1 MRLCEKFII
10 VRSPRWWWELPGGS
24 ECSLVTVKA
33 PRWWRVLPGGSEV
46 SQVAVRAPWWQWV
59 LPGGGE
65 CSLMV
70 LRAPTQLH
78 GHAESETAVLFCVCN
93 VFCSYG
99 RKHHG
104 FTTKNTPPLHFLLSF
119 PICKCRTHIFG
130 IYCVRQA
137 ATSIWLLCEFHFTF
151 NMVKL
156 WTARNYHKIHFLWE
170 LWWIYVRFVYL
181 FYIPIYLRFIKISNR
196 CEWGKFSRSWYRDFI
211 VYIMIHRV
219 WSWAGLGLI
228 LSCSWRDHRDG
239 SPSFIFYCSV
249 GVRPTRP

>member
-1 MRLCEKFII
+1 M
-10 VRSPRWWWELPGGS
+10 V
-24 ECSLVTVKA
+24 
-33 PRWWRVLPGGSEV
+33 
-46 SQVAVRAPWWQWV
+46 VRAPWWQWV
-59 LPGGGE
+59 LSGDSEGSQVVVSAPWWQWGLPGGGE
-65 CSLMV
+65 GSLVAVSAPWWWWGLPGGGEGPLMV
-70 LRAPTQLH
+70 VRSPTQLH
-78 GHAESETAVLFCVCN
+78 GHAESETAVLFCMCN

-99 RKHHG
+99 RKHHC
-104 FTTKNTPPLHFLLSF
+104 FTTKNTPPFHFLLSF

-130 IYCVRQA
+130 ICCVWQA
-137 ATSIWLLCEFHFTF
+137 ATSIRLLCEFHFTF

-170 LWWIYVRFVYL
+170 LWCIYVWFVYL

-196 CEWGKFSRSWYRDFI
+196 CQWGKFSRSWYRDFI
-211 VYIMIHRV
+211 VYITIHRV

-239 SPSFIFYCSV
+239 SPSFIFYFSV